1 MRAISYRAKA
11 RMRKGMKIFL
21 SVAAILLL
29 ALILFAVYL
38 DRFVVYTPEG
48 VHLDFDRNTSRDVVI
63 PTESTEKS
71 TLPEDVTIEFADP
84 DPNGQETALVSG
96 YYIDLEML
104 QDPAAVLAA
113 VQELSHPCTVLID
126 LKGGNGSFYYTS
138 SIDGARQAA
147 IDVETVD
154 EVISYLRSHG
164 FTMVARIRTFQDT
177 HFAEEHINCALRKSG
192 GSLWVG
198 DGFYWMDP
206 ANATVMAYLKQIIR
220 ELAEKGFK
228 EIVLDDFRF
237 PSGTQIVYTS
247 EKSRTELIAG
257 IAEELLN
264 FFASS
269 NITISFGNPAAD
281 FALSGASHVY
291 VSGVTGSGVTAAV
304 KGYTLLEDVSTQLIF
319 LTGSKDRRFDDYQVL
334 RPLVSTGQ

>member
-1 MRAISYRAKA
+1 
-11 RMRKGMKIFL
+11 MRKGMKLFL
-21 SVAAILLL
+21 AVAAILLL
-29 ALILFAVYL
+29 GLILFAVYL
-38 DRFVVYTPEG
+38 ERFVVYTPG
-48 VHLDFDRNTSRDVVI
+48 GAHLDFDRNTSRDVVI
-63 PTESTEKS
+63 PTGSTEGA
-71 TLPEDVTIEFADP
+71 TLPEDVTIEFANP
-84 DPNGQETALVSG
+84 DPSAKETERISG

-104 QDPAAVLAA
+104 QDPDAVLAA
-113 VQELSHPCTVLID
+113 VQELSPPCTVLID
-126 LKGGNGSFYYTS
+126 LKGGNGSFYYTTG
-138 SIDGARQAA
+138 IDGAQQAA
-147 IDVETVD
+147 IDIPVVD

-177 HFAEEHINCALRKSG
+177 HFAEEHINCALRKDG

-206 ANATVMAYLKQIIR
+206 ANSTVIAYLKQIIR

-237 PSGTQIVYTS
+237 PSGTQIVYNS

-257 IAEELLN
+257 VAAELLN

-269 NITISFGNPAAD
+269 NVTISFGNPAAD
-281 FALSGASHVY
+281 FSLTGASHVY
-291 VSGVTGSGVTAAV
+291 VSGVTGSGVSATV
-304 KGYTLLEDVSTQLIF
+304 KSYSLLDQLETQLVF

-334 RPLVSTGQ
+334 RPLLSGSN